1 MSEYKR
7 QYIRFSLDIPSVRY
21 TKFGEK
27 QETLLHQI
35 SIGGCL
41 AEWDEN
47 VYTGDEFRLEIQLPN
62 KNWLPLKCKALY
74 RFENNGIGI
83 QFMDVTRFEQELIA
97 SVISHSL
104 EQQGLPMRVD
114 PFSQPLQFAEKN
126 SPRLTDNRREREE
139 MLAKIMSGNSGNEL
153 RNEN

>member
-1 MSEYKR
+1 MPEHKR
-7 QYIRFSLDIPSVRY
+7 QYIRFSLDIPAVRY

-47 VYTGDEFRLEIQLPN
+47 VFTGDELRLEIQLPN

-74 RFENNGIGI
+74 RFEHNGIGLKFI
-83 QFMDVTRFEQELIA
+83 DITRFEQELVARI
-97 SVISHSL
+97 ISNSL
-104 EQQGLPMRVD
+104 AEEGLPMQID
-114 PFSQPLQFAEKN
+114 PFSQPPVAENKA
-126 SPRLTDNRREREE
+126 PRLSDSRREREE
-139 MLAKIMSGNSGNEL
+139 MLTKIMSGDVEMRSEK
-153 RNEN
+153 

>member
-114 PFSQPLQFAEKN
+114 PFSQPPQFAEKN